1 MSTSKTSSKRIRR
14 KPSANPQAVEVVQDI
29 EPVRQ
34 PKWGNTTKLVIG
46 LTIIAILAWLLI
58 RFENIVGPVLLSVVL
73 AYLFYPTAK
82 WLSKWS
88 HLSWR
93 WSVSIIF
100 VLLLILIL
108 GLTTLGGLAIIEQ
121 AQSLIRFLDRS
132 LVNLPKIIED
142 ISTHPIIIGPF
153 SFQPDFSDVNKL
165 GQDLLGLVQP
175 MLGQAGSL
183 LGSVAS
189 GAANF
194 FGWFFFTL
202 LVAYFIL
209 AESSGGS
216 GQLIRLNIPGFD
228 EDFLRFGKYMGG
240 IWNAFLRG
248 QLIIIL
254 ITIVVYCIILGAF
267 GLRFFIGLALLAG
280 LARFVP
286 YVGPA
291 VAWTSYGLVAL
302 FQGSTIFGLTPF
314 WYVVLVVG
322 VAWFTDIILDNLVS
336 TRLMGNA
343 LQIHPAAVMVSA
355 LVGANLFGLV
365 GVVLAAPVVASL
377 KLIWAYTMNRLMD
390 RDPWV
395 VIGAAGP
402 PTARPITQ
410 ATTIVVERVWQR
422 IKRLAQYMFKKITQR
437 FKGGRSAHANGS

>member
-1 MSTSKTSSKRIRR
+1 MPNSRSTSRR
-14 KPSANPQAVEVVQDI
+14 MRQRSHQPVEELLPVEVPQQ
-29 EPVRQ
+29 R
-34 PKWGNTTKLVIG
+34 WANTTKLVIG

-58 RFENIVGPVLLSVVL
+58 RFENIVGPVLFAVVL
-73 AYLFYPTAK
+73 AYLIYPGARWISQTT
-82 WLSKWS
+82 

-93 WSVSIIF
+93 WTVSILFI
-100 VLLLILIL
+100 LLVIVIL
-108 GLTTLGGLAIIEQ
+108 GLTTLGGLAIVEQ

-132 LVNLPKIIED
+132 LVNLPKIID
-142 ISTHPIIIGPF
+142 DLSANPIVIGPF
-153 SFQPDFSDVNKL
+153 SFQPDFSDINQL

-175 MLGQAGSL
+175 LLGQAGSL

-209 AESSGGS
+209 AESGGGS
-216 GQLIRLNIPGFD
+216 GQLIRLNIPGFN
-228 EDFLRFGKYMGG
+228 EDFVRFGVYLGG

-254 ITIVVYCIILGAF
+254 ITIVVYSILLGVL
-267 GLRFFIGLALLAG
+267 GIRFFIGLALLAG

-302 FQGSTIFGLTPF
+302 FQGSTIFGLTPI

-322 VAWFTDIILDNLVS
+322 LAWFTDVILDNFVS

-365 GVVLAAPVVASL
+365 GVVLAAPVVATM
-377 KLIWAYTMNRLMD
+377 KLVWSYVINRLMD
-390 RDPWV
+390 IDPWS
-395 VIGAAGP
+395 VIGPAKR
-402 PTARPITQ
+402 PTPRPISQ
-410 ATTIVVERVWQR
+410 AAVLVIERSWRQ
-422 IKRLAQYMFKKITQR
+422 IKRIVIMISMKIYR
-437 FKGGRSAHANGS
+437 RIKGGRNVRTNGA